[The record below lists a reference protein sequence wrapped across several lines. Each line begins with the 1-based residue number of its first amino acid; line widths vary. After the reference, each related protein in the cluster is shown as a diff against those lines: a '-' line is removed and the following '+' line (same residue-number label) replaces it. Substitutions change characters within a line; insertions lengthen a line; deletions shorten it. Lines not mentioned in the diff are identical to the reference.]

1 MGYLVIFI
9 FALLVALIVTVYQI
23 IITSKIRFPIKIVL
37 STLLTFSIMLG
48 SYIREKGVPSDAPEQ
63 RILSPLAGPIVKGI
77 ETVRHVIR
85 SKEIEQIIKE
95 ETDKY
100 EGDYAVAIKNLKTGE
115 EYFLNENKRFSSAS
129 LYKLWVMGEVFD
141 QIEDG
146 KFNLETK
153 LSDSV
158 EALNKRFGLASE
170 SAELKDG
177 TISRTVETALEDMI
191 TVSANY
197 PAYLLTSK
205 VGSKNIRQFLA
216 DNGLSDSNVGTLTTE
231 PYTTALNIFSLYEK
245 LYKKE
250 LVSRSSSEQ
259 MLEILKRQTI
269 NDRIPKY
276 LPKKTVIAHKTGE
289 LFGNKHNAGIV
300 YSDKGDYIIV
310 LMSKTKSEVKAAE
323 VEAQISKRVWEYFNK

>member
-1 MGYLVIFI
+1 
-9 FALLVALIVTVYQI
+9 
-23 IITSKIRFPIKIVL
+23 
-37 STLLTFSIMLG
+37 MLG
-48 SYIREKGVPSDAPEQ
+48 SYVREMGVPSDSPEQ
-63 RILSPLAGPIVKGI
+63 QILSPLAAPIVKGV

-85 SKEIEQIIKE
+85 SKEIEQIVKE
-95 ETDKY
+95 ETEKY
-100 EGDYAVAIKNLKTGE
+100 DGDYAIAIKNFNTGE

-141 QIEDG
+141 QIEEG
-146 KFNLETK
+146 KLTLETK
-153 LSDSV
+153 LSDSI
-158 EALNKRFGLASE
+158 ENLNKRFGLASD
-170 SAELKDG
+170 SAELKEG
-177 TISRTVETALEDMI
+177 TISRTVEDALEDMI

-231 PYTTALNIFSLYEK
+231 PYTTALNTFLLYEK

-250 LVSRSSSEQ
+250 LVNTSSSNQ
-259 MLEILKRQTI
+259 MLEILKRQQL

-276 LPKKTVIAHKTGE
+276 LPKRTVIAHKTGE

-300 YSDKGDYIIV
+300 FSPKGDYIIV
-310 LMSKTKSEVKAAE
+310 LMSKTNSETKAAE